1 MTLLMFIYYRYYRLC
16 IWMETTRTPNH
27 HNDNND
33 SCQHRHHH
41 HTYHTATP
49 ASHDPPSIGGFSYY
63 IKWGARDALLL
74 KPQVYFFCYIFFLL
88 Y

>member
-1 MTLLMFIYYRYYRLC
+1 MTLLMFIYYRYYRLHV
-16 IWMETTRTPNH
+16 WMETTRTPNC
-27 HNDNND
+27 HNDDDD
-33 SCQHRHHH
+33 SCHHH

-63 IKWGARDALLL
+63 INWGARDALHLE
-74 KPQVYFFCYIFFLL
+74 PQVYFFLLYSFLL